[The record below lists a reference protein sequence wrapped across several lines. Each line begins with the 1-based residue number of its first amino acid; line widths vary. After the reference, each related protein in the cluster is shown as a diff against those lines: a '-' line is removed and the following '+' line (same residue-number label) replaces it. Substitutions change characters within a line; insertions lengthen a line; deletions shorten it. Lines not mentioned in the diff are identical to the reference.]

1 MAAPHVA
8 GAFALLRSFDPNA
21 SVSQLQTA
29 LACSGEPIERSGVSR
44 NRIDMRSAYQ
54 FLKEDMKGCTKAED
68 ASSPDWLP
76 RHGGSSVYATM
87 ALPLRRVIAVLLAAA
102 LAMPFVAQA
111 DESEG
116 QSLLRVIQ
124 GLESLRYEI
133 LQEQKRFR
141 ATPVPTDMNE
151 RELWQA
157 ISEDMTLTLAQI
169 DAAINEHRQRLLEI
183 TGPVESPPPSA
194 MPPLLPE

>member
-1 MAAPHVA
+1 MPP
-8 GAFALLRSFDPNA
+8 RP
-21 SVSQLQTA
+21 T
-29 LACSGEPIERSGVSR
+29 
-44 NRIDMRSAYQ
+44 
-54 FLKEDMKGCTKAED
+54 GCPGT
-68 ASSPDWLP
+68 
-76 RHGGSSVYATM
+76 GGSSVYATM
-87 ALPLRRVIAVLLAAA
+87 ALPLRQVIAVLLAAA
-102 LAMPFVAQA
+102 LAMPFAAQA

-116 QSLLRVIQ
+116 QALLRVIQ

-141 ATPVPTDMNE
+141 ATPVPTDRNE

>member
-1 MAAPHVA
+1 MPP
-8 GAFALLRSFDPNA
+8 RP
-21 SVSQLQTA
+21 T
-29 LACSGEPIERSGVSR
+29 
-44 NRIDMRSAYQ
+44 
-54 FLKEDMKGCTKAED
+54 GCPGT
-68 ASSPDWLP
+68 
-76 RHGGSSVYATM
+76 GGSSVYAAM

>member
-1 MAAPHVA
+1 MPP
-8 GAFALLRSFDPNA
+8 RP
-21 SVSQLQTA
+21 T
-29 LACSGEPIERSGVSR
+29 
-44 NRIDMRSAYQ
+44 
-54 FLKEDMKGCTKAED
+54 GCPGT
-68 ASSPDWLP
+68 
-76 RHGGSSVYATM
+76 GGSSVYATM
-87 ALPLRRVIAVLLAAA
+87 ALPLRPVIAVLLAAA
-102 LAMPFVAQA
+102 LAMPFAAQA

-169 DAAINEHRQRLLEI
+169 DAAIKEHRQRLLEI

>member
-1 MAAPHVA
+1 MPP
-8 GAFALLRSFDPNA
+8 RP
-21 SVSQLQTA
+21 T
-29 LACSGEPIERSGVSR
+29 
-44 NRIDMRSAYQ
+44 
-54 FLKEDMKGCTKAED
+54 GCPGT
-68 ASSPDWLP
+68 
-76 RHGGSSVYATM
+76 GGSSVYATM
-87 ALPLRRVIAVLLAAA
+87 ALPLRQVIAVLLAAA
-102 LAMPFVAQA
+102 LAMPFAAQA

-116 QSLLRVIQ
+116 QALLRVIQ

-169 DAAINEHRQRLLEI
+169 DAAIREHRQRLLEI

>member
-1 MAAPHVA
+1 MPP
-8 GAFALLRSFDPNA
+8 RP
-21 SVSQLQTA
+21 T
-29 LACSGEPIERSGVSR
+29 
-44 NRIDMRSAYQ
+44 
-54 FLKEDMKGCTKAED
+54 GCPGT
-68 ASSPDWLP
+68 
-76 RHGGSSVYATM
+76 GGSSVYATM
-87 ALPLRRVIAVLLAAA
+87 ALPLRQVIAVLLAAA
-102 LAMPFVAQA
+102 LAMPFAAQA
-111 DESEG
+111 DEREG
-116 QSLLRVIQ
+116 QALLRVIQ

-169 DAAINEHRQRLLEI
+169 DAAIKEHRQRLLEI

>member
-1 MAAPHVA
+1 MPP
-8 GAFALLRSFDPNA
+8 RP
-21 SVSQLQTA
+21 T
-29 LACSGEPIERSGVSR
+29 
-44 NRIDMRSAYQ
+44 
-54 FLKEDMKGCTKAED
+54 GCPGT
-68 ASSPDWLP
+68 
-76 RHGGSSVYATM
+76 GGSSVYATM
-87 ALPLRRVIAVLLAAA
+87 ALPLRQVIAVLLAAA
-102 LAMPFVAQA
+102 LAMPFAAQA

-141 ATPVPTDMNE
+141 ATPVPTDRNE

>member
-1 MAAPHVA
+1 MPP
-8 GAFALLRSFDPNA
+8 RP
-21 SVSQLQTA
+21 T
-29 LACSGEPIERSGVSR
+29 
-44 NRIDMRSAYQ
+44 
-54 FLKEDMKGCTKAED
+54 GCPGT
-68 ASSPDWLP
+68 
-76 RHGGSSVYATM
+76 GGSSVYATM
-87 ALPLRRVIAVLLAAA
+87 ALPLRQVIAVLLAAA
-102 LAMPFVAQA
+102 LAMPFAAQA

-157 ISEDMTLTLAQI
+157 ISEDMSLTLAQI
-169 DAAINEHRQRLLEI
+169 DAAIKEHRQRLLEI

>member
-1 MAAPHVA
+1 MPP
-8 GAFALLRSFDPNA
+8 RP
-21 SVSQLQTA
+21 T
-29 LACSGEPIERSGVSR
+29 
-44 NRIDMRSAYQ
+44 
-54 FLKEDMKGCTKAED
+54 GCPGT
-68 ASSPDWLP
+68 
-76 RHGGSSVYATM
+76 GGSSVYATM
-87 ALPLRRVIAVLLAAA
+87 ALPLRQVIAVLLAAA

-169 DAAINEHRQRLLEI
+169 DAAINEHRQQLLEI
-183 TGPVESPPPSA
+183 TGPIESPPPSA

>member
-1 MAAPHVA
+1 MPPHRT
-8 GAFALLRSFDPNA
+8 GCPG
-21 SVSQLQTA
+21 TA
-29 LACSGEPIERSGVSR
+29 
-44 NRIDMRSAYQ
+44 
-54 FLKEDMKGCTKAED
+54 
-68 ASSPDWLP
+68 
-76 RHGGSSVYATM
+76 GSSMYASI
-87 ALPLRRVIAVLLAAA
+87 ALRVRQVIVVLLAAT
-102 LAMPFVAQA
+102 FVAPLVIQA
-111 DESEG
+111 DGDES

-141 ATPVPTDMNE
+141 ATPVPTDMSE

-169 DAAINEHRQRLLEI
+169 DAAINEHRQQLLEI

>member
-1 MAAPHVA
+1 MPP
-8 GAFALLRSFDPNA
+8 RP
-21 SVSQLQTA
+21 T
-29 LACSGEPIERSGVSR
+29 
-44 NRIDMRSAYQ
+44 
-54 FLKEDMKGCTKAED
+54 GCPGT
-68 ASSPDWLP
+68 
-76 RHGGSSVYATM
+76 GGSSVYATM
-87 ALPLRRVIAVLLAAA
+87 ALPLRQVIAVLLAAA
-102 LAMPFVAQA
+102 LAMPFAAQA

-141 ATPVPTDMNE
+141 ATPVPTDRNE

-169 DAAINEHRQRLLEI
+169 DAAINEHRQQLLEI

>member
-1 MAAPHVA
+1 MPP
-8 GAFALLRSFDPNA
+8 RP
-21 SVSQLQTA
+21 T
-29 LACSGEPIERSGVSR
+29 
-44 NRIDMRSAYQ
+44 
-54 FLKEDMKGCTKAED
+54 GCRGT
-68 ASSPDWLP
+68 
-76 RHGGSSVYATM
+76 GGSSVYATM
-87 ALPLRRVIAVLLAAA
+87 ALPLRQVIAVLLAAA
-102 LAMPFVAQA
+102 LAMPFAAQA

-141 ATPVPTDMNE
+141 ATPVPTDRNE

-169 DAAINEHRQRLLEI
+169 DAAINEHGQRLLEI

>member
-1 MAAPHVA
+1 MPP
-8 GAFALLRSFDPNA
+8 RP
-21 SVSQLQTA
+21 T
-29 LACSGEPIERSGVSR
+29 
-44 NRIDMRSAYQ
+44 
-54 FLKEDMKGCTKAED
+54 GCPGT
-68 ASSPDWLP
+68 
-76 RHGGSSVYATM
+76 GGSSVYATM
-87 ALPLRRVIAVLLAAA
+87 ALPLRQVIAVLLATA
-102 LAMPFVAQA
+102 LAMPVAAQA

-116 QSLLRVIQ
+116 QALLRVIQ

-141 ATPVPTDMNE
+141 ATPVPRDMNE

-157 ISEDMTLTLAQI
+157 ISEDIPLTLEQI

>member
-1 MAAPHVA
+1 MPP
-8 GAFALLRSFDPNA
+8 RP
-21 SVSQLQTA
+21 T
-29 LACSGEPIERSGVSR
+29 
-44 NRIDMRSAYQ
+44 
-54 FLKEDMKGCTKAED
+54 GCPGT
-68 ASSPDWLP
+68 
-76 RHGGSSVYATM
+76 GGSSVYATM
-87 ALPLRRVIAVLLAAA
+87 ALPLRQVIAVLLAAA
-102 LAMPFVAQA
+102 LAMPFAAQG

-116 QSLLRVIQ
+116 QALLRVIQ

>member
-1 MAAPHVA
+1 MPPH
-8 GAFALLRSFDPNA
+8 R
-21 SVSQLQTA
+21 T
-29 LACSGEPIERSGVSR
+29 
-44 NRIDMRSAYQ
+44 
-54 FLKEDMKGCTKAED
+54 GCPGT
-68 ASSPDWLP
+68 
-76 RHGGSSVYATM
+76 GGSSVYATM
-87 ALPLRRVIAVLLAAA
+87 ALPLRQVIAVLLAAA
-102 LAMPFVAQA
+102 LAMPFAAQA

-141 ATPVPTDMNE
+141 ATPVPTDRNE

-169 DAAINEHRQRLLEI
+169 DAAINEHGQRLLEI

>member
-1 MAAPHVA
+1 MPP
-8 GAFALLRSFDPNA
+8 RP
-21 SVSQLQTA
+21 T
-29 LACSGEPIERSGVSR
+29 
-44 NRIDMRSAYQ
+44 
-54 FLKEDMKGCTKAED
+54 GCPGT
-68 ASSPDWLP
+68 
-76 RHGGSSVYATM
+76 GGSSVYATM
-87 ALPLRRVIAVLLAAA
+87 ALPLRQVIAALLAAA
-102 LAMPFVAQA
+102 LAMPFAAQA

-169 DAAINEHRQRLLEI
+169 DAAINEHRQRLLQI

>member
-1 MAAPHVA
+1 MPP
-8 GAFALLRSFDPNA
+8 RP
-21 SVSQLQTA
+21 T
-29 LACSGEPIERSGVSR
+29 
-44 NRIDMRSAYQ
+44 
-54 FLKEDMKGCTKAED
+54 GCPGT
-68 ASSPDWLP
+68 
-76 RHGGSSVYATM
+76 GGSSVYVTM
-87 ALPLRRVIAVLLAAA
+87 ALPLRQVIAVLLAAA
-102 LAMPFVAQA
+102 LAMPFAAQA

-116 QSLLRVIQ
+116 QALLRVIQ

-169 DAAINEHRQRLLEI
+169 ETAINEHRQRLLEI

>member
-1 MAAPHVA
+1 MPPRPT
-8 GAFALLRSFDPNA
+8 GCPG
-21 SVSQLQTA
+21 TA
-29 LACSGEPIERSGVSR
+29 
-44 NRIDMRSAYQ
+44 
-54 FLKEDMKGCTKAED
+54 
-68 ASSPDWLP
+68 
-76 RHGGSSVYATM
+76 GSSMYAAL

-169 DAAINEHRQRLLEI
+169 DAAINEHRQQLLEI

>member
-1 MAAPHVA
+1 MPPH
-8 GAFALLRSFDPNA
+8 R
-21 SVSQLQTA
+21 T
-29 LACSGEPIERSGVSR
+29 
-44 NRIDMRSAYQ
+44 
-54 FLKEDMKGCTKAED
+54 GCPGT
-68 ASSPDWLP
+68 
-76 RHGGSSVYATM
+76 GGSSVYATM
-87 ALPLRRVIAVLLAAA
+87 ALPLRQVIAVLLAAA
-102 LAMPFVAQA
+102 LAMPFAAQA

-169 DAAINEHRQRLLEI
+169 DAAINEHRQQLLEI

>member
-1 MAAPHVA
+1 MPP
-8 GAFALLRSFDPNA
+8 RP
-21 SVSQLQTA
+21 T
-29 LACSGEPIERSGVSR
+29 
-44 NRIDMRSAYQ
+44 
-54 FLKEDMKGCTKAED
+54 GCPGT
-68 ASSPDWLP
+68 
-76 RHGGSSVYATM
+76 GGSSVYATM
-87 ALPLRRVIAVLLAAA
+87 ALPLRQVIAVLLTAA
-102 LAMPFVAQA
+102 LAMPFAAQA
-111 DESEG
+111 DESED
-116 QSLLRVIQ
+116 QALLRVIQ
-124 GLESLRYEI
+124 SLESLRYEI

-183 TGPVESPPPSA
+183 TGSVESPPPSA

>member
-1 MAAPHVA
+1 MPP
-8 GAFALLRSFDPNA
+8 RP
-21 SVSQLQTA
+21 T
-29 LACSGEPIERSGVSR
+29 
-44 NRIDMRSAYQ
+44 
-54 FLKEDMKGCTKAED
+54 GCPGT
-68 ASSPDWLP
+68 
-76 RHGGSSVYATM
+76 GGSSVYATM
-87 ALPLRRVIAVLLAAA
+87 ALPLRQVIAALLAAA

-194 MPPLLPE
+194 MPPLFPE

>member
-1 MAAPHVA
+1 MPP
-8 GAFALLRSFDPNA
+8 RP
-21 SVSQLQTA
+21 T
-29 LACSGEPIERSGVSR
+29 
-44 NRIDMRSAYQ
+44 
-54 FLKEDMKGCTKAED
+54 GCPGT
-68 ASSPDWLP
+68 
-76 RHGGSSVYATM
+76 GGSSVYAAM
-87 ALPLRRVIAVLLAAA
+87 ALPLRQVIAVLLAAA
-102 LAMPFVAQA
+102 LAMPFAAQA

-124 GLESLRYEI
+124 GLASLRYEI

>member
-1 MAAPHVA
+1 MP
-8 GAFALLRSFDPNA
+8 LRP
-21 SVSQLQTA
+21 T
-29 LACSGEPIERSGVSR
+29 
-44 NRIDMRSAYQ
+44 
-54 FLKEDMKGCTKAED
+54 GCPGT
-68 ASSPDWLP
+68 
-76 RHGGSSVYATM
+76 GGSSVYATM
-87 ALPLRRVIAVLLAAA
+87 ALPLRQVIAVLLAAA
-102 LAMPFVAQA
+102 LAMPFAAQA

-116 QSLLRVIQ
+116 QALLRVIQ

-133 LQEQKRFR
+133 LQEQKHLR
-141 ATPVPTDMNE
+141 ATPMPTDMNE

-169 DAAINEHRQRLLEI
+169 DAAIKEHRQRLLEI

>member
-1 MAAPHVA
+1 MPP
-8 GAFALLRSFDPNA
+8 RP
-21 SVSQLQTA
+21 T
-29 LACSGEPIERSGVSR
+29 
-44 NRIDMRSAYQ
+44 
-54 FLKEDMKGCTKAED
+54 GCPGT
-68 ASSPDWLP
+68 
-76 RHGGSSVYATM
+76 GGSSVYATM
-87 ALPLRRVIAVLLAAA
+87 ALPLRQVIAVLLVVA
-102 LAMPFVAQA
+102 LAMPFAAQA

-141 ATPVPTDMNE
+141 ATPVPTDMSE

-169 DAAINEHRQRLLEI
+169 DAAINEHRQQLLEI

>member
-1 MAAPHVA
+1 MPP
-8 GAFALLRSFDPNA
+8 RP
-21 SVSQLQTA
+21 T
-29 LACSGEPIERSGVSR
+29 
-44 NRIDMRSAYQ
+44 
-54 FLKEDMKGCTKAED
+54 GCPGT
-68 ASSPDWLP
+68 
-76 RHGGSSVYATM
+76 GGSSVYATM
-87 ALPLRRVIAVLLAAA
+87 ALPLRQVIAVLLAAA

-141 ATPVPTDMNE
+141 ATPVPTDMSE

-169 DAAINEHRQRLLEI
+169 DAAINEHRQQLLEI

>member
-1 MAAPHVA
+1 MPP
-8 GAFALLRSFDPNA
+8 RP
-21 SVSQLQTA
+21 T
-29 LACSGEPIERSGVSR
+29 
-44 NRIDMRSAYQ
+44 
-54 FLKEDMKGCTKAED
+54 GCPGT
-68 ASSPDWLP
+68 
-76 RHGGSSVYATM
+76 GGSSVYATM
-87 ALPLRRVIAVLLAAA
+87 ALPLRQVIAVLLAAA
-102 LAMPFVAQA
+102 LAMPFAAQA

-116 QSLLRVIQ
+116 QALLRVIQ

-141 ATPVPTDMNE
+141 ATPVPTDMSE

-169 DAAINEHRQRLLEI
+169 DAAINEHRQQLFEI

-194 MPPLLPE
+194 IPPLLPE

>member
-1 MAAPHVA
+1 MSP
-8 GAFALLRSFDPNA
+8 RP
-21 SVSQLQTA
+21 T
-29 LACSGEPIERSGVSR
+29 
-44 NRIDMRSAYQ
+44 
-54 FLKEDMKGCTKAED
+54 GCPGT
-68 ASSPDWLP
+68 
-76 RHGGSSVYATM
+76 GGSSVYATM
-87 ALPLRRVIAVLLAAA
+87 ASPLRQVIAVLLAAA
-102 LAMPFVAQA
+102 LAMPFVAQE

-169 DAAINEHRQRLLEI
+169 DAAIKEHRQRLLEI

>member
-1 MAAPHVA
+1 MPP
-8 GAFALLRSFDPNA
+8 RP
-21 SVSQLQTA
+21 T
-29 LACSGEPIERSGVSR
+29 
-44 NRIDMRSAYQ
+44 
-54 FLKEDMKGCTKAED
+54 GCPGT
-68 ASSPDWLP
+68 
-76 RHGGSSVYATM
+76 GGSSVYATM
-87 ALPLRRVIAVLLAAA
+87 ALPLRQVIAVLLAAA

-111 DESEG
+111 DEGEG

-141 ATPVPTDMNE
+141 ATPMPTDMNE

>member
-1 MAAPHVA
+1 MPLH
-8 GAFALLRSFDPNA
+8 
-21 SVSQLQTA
+21 QT
-29 LACSGEPIERSGVSR
+29 
-44 NRIDMRSAYQ
+44 
-54 FLKEDMKGCTKAED
+54 GCPGT
-68 ASSPDWLP
+68 
-76 RHGGSSVYATM
+76 GGSSVYSTM
-87 ALPLRRVIAVLLAAA
+87 ALPLRQVIAVLLAAA
-102 LAMPFVAQA
+102 LAMPFAAQA

-133 LQEQKRFR
+133 LQEQKRFQ
-141 ATPVPTDMNE
+141 ATPVPTDMSE

-169 DAAINEHRQRLLEI
+169 DAAINEHRRQLLEI

>member
-1 MAAPHVA
+1 MPPHRT
-8 GAFALLRSFDPNA
+8 GCPG
-21 SVSQLQTA
+21 TA
-29 LACSGEPIERSGVSR
+29 
-44 NRIDMRSAYQ
+44 
-54 FLKEDMKGCTKAED
+54 
-68 ASSPDWLP
+68 
-76 RHGGSSVYATM
+76 GSSMYASIT
-87 ALPLRRVIAVLLAAA
+87 LRVRQVIVVLLAATFA
-102 LAMPFVAQA
+102 APLVIQA
-111 DESEG
+111 DGDES

-141 ATPVPTDMNE
+141 ATPAPTDVNE

-169 DAAINEHRQRLLEI
+169 DAAINEHRQRLFEI

>member
-1 MAAPHVA
+1 MPPH
-8 GAFALLRSFDPNA
+8 R
-21 SVSQLQTA
+21 T
-29 LACSGEPIERSGVSR
+29 
-44 NRIDMRSAYQ
+44 
-54 FLKEDMKGCTKAED
+54 GCPGT
-68 ASSPDWLP
+68 
-76 RHGGSSVYATM
+76 GGSSVYATM
-87 ALPLRRVIAVLLAAA
+87 ALPLRQVIAVLLAAA
-102 LAMPFVAQA
+102 LAISYAAQA

>member
-1 MAAPHVA
+1 MPPH
-8 GAFALLRSFDPNA
+8 R
-21 SVSQLQTA
+21 T
-29 LACSGEPIERSGVSR
+29 
-44 NRIDMRSAYQ
+44 
-54 FLKEDMKGCTKAED
+54 GCPGT
-68 ASSPDWLP
+68 
-76 RHGGSSVYATM
+76 GGSSVYATM
-87 ALPLRRVIAVLLAAA
+87 ALPLRQVIAVLLAAA
-102 LAMPFVAQA
+102 LAMPFAAQA

-133 LQEQKRFR
+133 LQEQKRFL

-169 DAAINEHRQRLLEI
+169 DAAIKEHRQRLLEI

>member
-1 MAAPHVA
+1 MPP
-8 GAFALLRSFDPNA
+8 RP
-21 SVSQLQTA
+21 T
-29 LACSGEPIERSGVSR
+29 
-44 NRIDMRSAYQ
+44 
-54 FLKEDMKGCTKAED
+54 GCPGT
-68 ASSPDWLP
+68 
-76 RHGGSSVYATM
+76 GGSSVYAAM
-87 ALPLRRVIAVLLAAA
+87 ALPLRQVIAVLLAAA
-102 LAMPFVAQA
+102 LAMPFAAQA

-169 DAAINEHRQRLLEI
+169 DAAIKEHRQRLLEI
-183 TGPVESPPPSA
+183 TGPVESPPPAA

>member
-1 MAAPHVA
+1 M
-8 GAFALLRSFDPNA
+8 
-21 SVSQLQTA
+21 
-29 LACSGEPIERSGVSR
+29 
-44 NRIDMRSAYQ
+44 
-54 FLKEDMKGCTKAED
+54 
-68 ASSPDWLP
+68 LP
-76 RHGGSSVYATM
+76 RPTGCPGTGGSSVYATM
-87 ALPLRRVIAVLLAAA
+87 ALPLRQVIAVLLAAA
-102 LAMPFVAQA
+102 LAMPFAAQA

-141 ATPVPTDMNE
+141 ATPVPTDRNE

-169 DAAINEHRQRLLEI
+169 DAAINEHGQRLLEI

>member
-1 MAAPHVA
+1 MPP
-8 GAFALLRSFDPNA
+8 RP
-21 SVSQLQTA
+21 T
-29 LACSGEPIERSGVSR
+29 
-44 NRIDMRSAYQ
+44 
-54 FLKEDMKGCTKAED
+54 GCPGT
-68 ASSPDWLP
+68 
-76 RHGGSSVYATM
+76 GGSSVYATM
-87 ALPLRRVIAVLLAAA
+87 ALPLRQVIAVLLAAA
-102 LAMPFVAQA
+102 LAMPFAAQA

-141 ATPVPTDMNE
+141 ATPAPTDMSE

>member
-1 MAAPHVA
+1 MPPRPT
-8 GAFALLRSFDPNA
+8 GCPG
-21 SVSQLQTA
+21 TA
-29 LACSGEPIERSGVSR
+29 
-44 NRIDMRSAYQ
+44 
-54 FLKEDMKGCTKAED
+54 
-68 ASSPDWLP
+68 
-76 RHGGSSVYATM
+76 GSSMYAAL

-169 DAAINEHRQRLLEI
+169 DAAIKEHRQRLLEI

>member
-1 MAAPHVA
+1 MPP
-8 GAFALLRSFDPNA
+8 RP
-21 SVSQLQTA
+21 T
-29 LACSGEPIERSGVSR
+29 
-44 NRIDMRSAYQ
+44 
-54 FLKEDMKGCTKAED
+54 GCPGT
-68 ASSPDWLP
+68 
-76 RHGGSSVYATM
+76 GGSSVYATM
-87 ALPLRRVIAVLLAAA
+87 ALPLRQVISVLLAAA
-102 LAMPFVAQA
+102 LAMPFAAQA
-111 DESEG
+111 DEREG
-116 QSLLRVIQ
+116 QALLRVIQ

-169 DAAINEHRQRLLEI
+169 DAAIKEHRQRLLEI

>member
-1 MAAPHVA
+1 MPP
-8 GAFALLRSFDPNA
+8 RP
-21 SVSQLQTA
+21 T
-29 LACSGEPIERSGVSR
+29 
-44 NRIDMRSAYQ
+44 
-54 FLKEDMKGCTKAED
+54 GCPGT
-68 ASSPDWLP
+68 
-76 RHGGSSVYATM
+76 GGSSVYATM
-87 ALPLRRVIAVLLAAA
+87 ALPLRQVIAVLLAAA
-102 LAMPFVAQA
+102 LAMPFAAQA

-141 ATPVPTDMNE
+141 ATPVPTDMSE

-169 DAAINEHRQRLLEI
+169 DAAINEHRQQLLEI